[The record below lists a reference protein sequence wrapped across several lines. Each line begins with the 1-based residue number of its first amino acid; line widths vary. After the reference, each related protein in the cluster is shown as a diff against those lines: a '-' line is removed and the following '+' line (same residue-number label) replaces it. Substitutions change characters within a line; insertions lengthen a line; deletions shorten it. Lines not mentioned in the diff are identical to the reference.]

1 MADLTPEQI
10 ERLRVVL
17 ADSVCDYRRQSR
29 RVPLCVACDARHVA
43 PVVAAMLAEARAD
56 ERNRIASEIKSEART
71 YKGRGR
77 PYNFIV
83 RGNWCD
89 FAARI
94 ARGES

>member
-56 ERNRIASEIKSEART
+56 ERNRIAIYHPDGNIRRSLHLD
-71 YKGRGR
+71 GRRDAPKFDMRFGT
-77 PYNFIV
+77 
-83 RGNWCD
+83 
-89 FAARI
+89 
-94 ARGES
+94 